1 VLCGVN
7 KMTNKE
13 KQILRVPATP
23 EEIKRNY
30 AKISKLYATLEGRFE
45 KGLRKRGLQLLAVQK
60 GEQVLEIGFGTGYS
74 LVEIARSVG
83 ETGKSYGIDLT
94 PEMLELARER
104 LRKAALLNRV
114 ELHQGDARDMPYE
127 ANMFD
132 AAYMAET
139 LELFDT
145 PDIPIVLQEIKRVLK
160 PMGRLGVVSL
170 SKEGRENSRFLRL
183 YEWVHQKIPKYAS
196 CRPIYVEQS
205 IEEAGYE
212 IVKREEF
219 LLWRLAS
226 MKIVLA
232 KPVQAASISQS

>member
-1 VLCGVN
+1 ML
-7 KMTNKE
+7 
-13 KQILRVPATP
+13 A
-23 EEIKRNY
+23 
-30 AKISKLYATLEGRFE
+30 ATLMQRLGCQLNLEG
-45 KGLRKRGLQLLAVQK
+45 GIVLQAIVPR
-60 GEQVLEIGFGTGYS
+60 IYS
-74 LVEIARSVG
+74 
-83 ETGKSYGIDLT
+83 
-94 PEMLELARER
+94 
-104 LRKAALLNRV
+104 
-114 ELHQGDARDMPYE
+114 DARNMPYE
-127 ANMFD
+127 ANMFH
-132 AAYMAET
+132 AVYMAET

-219 LLWRLAS
+219 LLWRLAP
-226 MKIVLA
+226 MKIVVA
-232 KPVQAASISQS
+232 KPGQATSIPEN